1 MIELIR
7 RQFEVAASVE
17 QAWGHLSR
25 VERWPSWAHHISRIE
40 LNPPGEIGPDS
51 TGLIHLR
58 FGPRS
63 AFRVTEHNLHRNWK
77 WVGRFLWLT
86 VHYDH
91 VFEQYGEKTALI
103 WTVACEG
110 FAAALFGRLFAL
122 IYNRNLN
129 NAIPRLV
136 AEIEGRGS

>member
-7 RQFEVAASVE
+7 RQFDVAAPLE
-17 QAWGHLSR
+17 QAWAHLAH
-25 VERWPSWAHHISRIE
+25 VEHWPSWAHHITRIE
-40 LNPPGEIGPDS
+40 LNPPGEIGPAS

-63 AFRVTEHNLHRNWK
+63 AFGVTEHNLHRNWK

-91 VFEQYGEKTALI
+91 IFEQNGGKTRLI

-110 FAAALFGRLFAL
+110 FAASLFGRLFAL
-122 IYNRNLN
+122 IYNRILN
-129 NAIPRLV
+129 AAIPRLV